1 MPLTP
6 FHLAAGL
13 PVRRWISLKAFILV
27 NLLIDIEPAVVLF
40 FNMDSLGYPIHGWTH
55 TLGGVTTA
63 AAVTLFLSSHWCFK
77 KKIIPWIYGTVFG
90 AYSHLLL
97 DALVHSDVQP
107 FAPFL
112 SGNPLY
118 MDAYHI
124 VSALC
129 AAILTYY
136 LAKWVE
142 SLGVGKPGTGRIR
155 NLWRRFFPGTPSE

>member
-55 TLGGVTTA
+55 TLEGVLFFCVPLVIA
-63 AAVTLFLSSHWCFK
+63 AFFMK
-77 KKIIPWIYGTVFG
+77 KDNTPWLVGTFWG
-90 AYSHLLL
+90 AFSHLIL
-97 DALVHSDVQP
+97 DGLVHPDMHP
-107 FAPFL
+107 FGGA
-112 SGNPLY
+112 GNPLY
-118 MDAYHI
+118 FDLYHE
-124 VSALC
+124 VSLVC

-142 SLGVGKPGTGRIR
+142 SLGVGKPGTGHIR
-155 NLWRRFFPGTPSE
+155 NIWRRFFPGTPSE